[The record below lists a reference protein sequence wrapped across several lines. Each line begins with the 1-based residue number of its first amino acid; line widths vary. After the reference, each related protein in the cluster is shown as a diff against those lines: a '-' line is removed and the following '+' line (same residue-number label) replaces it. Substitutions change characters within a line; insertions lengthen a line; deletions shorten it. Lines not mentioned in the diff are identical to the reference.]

1 MLASGNRGAGT
12 DTPTED
18 SMRTS
23 FERHLAAGFLTL
35 VAVAVVLPAVAMTR
49 PPVAAQEPTVG
60 DKPNDV
66 AIFMRAKLGHSQH
79 VMEGLA
85 LADYELVARGA
96 HDLALASQA
105 SSWQVLQTEDY
116 ARQSREFR
124 RACESLRAAAK
135 DKNLDGAALA
145 WMEVTLKCI
154 QCHKYVRDVGT
165 GE

>member
-1 MLASGNRGAGT
+1 
-12 DTPTED
+12 
-18 SMRTS
+18 MRTS
-23 FERHLAAGFLTL
+23 FQRHLAAGFMTL
-35 VAVAVVLPAVAMTR
+35 VAVAVVVPAVSMSR
-49 PPVAAQEPTVG
+49 PPLAQEPTVG

-66 AIFMRAKLGHSQH
+66 AIFMRAKLGHAQL
-79 VMEGLA
+79 VLEGLA
-85 LADYELVARGA
+85 LADYDLIARGA

-124 RACESLRAAAK
+124 RACESLRSAAK

-154 QCHKYVRDVGT
+154 QCHKYVRDVGA